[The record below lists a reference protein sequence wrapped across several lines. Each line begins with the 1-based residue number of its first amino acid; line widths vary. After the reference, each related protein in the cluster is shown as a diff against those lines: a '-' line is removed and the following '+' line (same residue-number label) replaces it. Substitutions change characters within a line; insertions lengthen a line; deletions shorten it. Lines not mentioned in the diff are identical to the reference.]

1 MRCVVLVAA
10 GGLAV
15 APLVAQERVV
25 PAAFRD
31 VTTAVAAELSGERA
45 RETVAFVEQFFRLP
59 GNPGFDRSID
69 TVAALLRSAGYVEAS
84 RAAPGERLVYR
95 VESRAMP
102 APAWSPVGASLRIV
116 GESAPLLEWTT
127 NKSMLAINSTSTP
140 AGGVTARVVDVGAGG
155 EAEFTAAGDIAGAV
169 VLGTGNART
178 LAQRAFRKGAIGVLA
193 VQRLPAYNQPD
204 KNVTAI
210 GFTGIA
216 RDTTAQGWVIL
227 MHPQATTAMR
237 AALARGPVQVH
248 ANVQTQF
255 TDAPE
260 LTLVAEVRGSEL
272 PEERFVYSAHVQE
285 PGANDNASGV
295 GAQAEMARTAA
306 VLLRNGTI
314 DPARTLTF
322 LWGDEI
328 RSTQRF
334 LAEDS
339 VRQRGVKWGMSLD
352 MVGEDTE
359 KTGGT
364 FLIEK
369 MPDPSAV
376 WVRGEDQHTEWGGR
390 PMRQDEIWPHWFN
403 DFVRQRC
410 LDRAATTGW
419 VVKANPF
426 EGGSDHTPFLRAKIP
441 GLLLWHFTD
450 QFYHTDR
457 DRIEMVSA
465 TTLGNVGNCALTTG
479 LLLADG
485 GPAVAAAALQEL
497 TRVALRELEVQ
508 GKLSRDALAGGAT
521 LADERTIL
529 AAWRD
534 YYVAAIA
541 LIPEMRSGPAGLEAA
556 IAAAQTQVRERAD
569 AIIGA
574 LTR

>member
-1 MRCVVLVAA
+1 M
-10 GGLAV
+10 
-15 APLVAQERVV
+15 
-25 PAAFRD
+25 
-31 VTTAVAAELSGERA
+31 SG
-45 RETVAFVEQFFRLP
+45 
-59 GNPGFDRSID
+59 
-69 TVAALLRSAGYVEAS
+69 
-84 RAAPGERLVYR
+84 
-95 VESRAMP
+95 
-102 APAWSPVGASLRIV
+102 PAWSPVGASLTIV
-116 GESAPLLEWTT
+116 GEATPLLEWTT

-140 AGGVTARVVDVGAGG
+140 VGGVTTRVVDVGAGG
-155 EAEFTAAGDIAGAV
+155 EAEFAAAGDLAGAV
-169 VLGTGNART
+169 VFGTGNART
-178 LAQRAFRKGAIGVLA
+178 LAQRAFRRGAVGVLA

-216 RDTTAQGWVIL
+216 RDTTAPGWVIL
-227 MHPQATTAMR
+227 MHPQATAAMR
-237 AALARGPVQVH
+237 AALARGPVRVH
-248 ANVQTQF
+248 ADVRTTF

-260 LTLVAEVRGSEL
+260 LTLVAEVRGRTL

-314 DPARTLTF
+314 NPARTLTF

-328 RSTQRF
+328 RSTQRY

-390 PMRQDEIWPHWFN
+390 PMRAEEIWPHWFN

-419 VVKANPF
+419 VVRANPF

-465 TTLGNVGNCALTTG
+465 ATLGNVGNCALTTG

-485 GPAVAAAALQEL
+485 RPAVAVAALDEL
-497 TRVALRELEVQ
+497 TRVALRELDVQ
-508 GKLSRDALAGGAT
+508 GKLSVEALGSGST
-521 LADERTIL
+521 LADQRTIL
-529 AAWRD
+529 EAWRD
-534 YYVAAIA
+534 YYVGAIA
-541 LIPEMRSGPAGLEAA
+541 LIPEMSALPDDLAA
-556 IAAAQTQVRERAD
+556 PIAAAQAAVRERAD
-569 AIIGA
+569 AMIGA
-574 LTR
+574 LAR

>member
-1 MRCVVLVAA
+1 MRGA
-10 GGLAV
+10 GLLAFGALAV
-15 APLVAQERVV
+15 APLAAQQRVV
-25 PAAFRD
+25 PESFRG

-59 GNPGFDRSID
+59 GNPGFDASID
-69 TVAALLRSAGYVEAS
+69 TVAAVLRSAGYVEAS
-84 RAAPGERLVYR
+84 RAGPGDRLVYR
-95 VESRAMP
+95 VESRPMS
-102 APAWSPVGASLRIV
+102 APAWSPVGASLTIV
-116 GESAPLLEWTT
+116 GEATPLLEWTT
-127 NKSMLAINSTSTP
+127 NTSMLAINSTSTP
-140 AGGVTARVVDVGAGG
+140 QGGVTARVVDVGAGG
-155 EAEFTAAGDIAGAV
+155 EAEFTAAGDVAGAV
-169 VLGTGNART
+169 VLGTGNTRT
-178 LAQRAFRKGAIGVLA
+178 LAQRAFRKGALGVLA

-216 RDTTAQGWVIL
+216 RDTTAPGWVIL
-227 MHPQATTAMR
+227 MHPQATAAMR
-237 AALARGPVQVH
+237 AALARGPVRVH
-248 ANVQTQF
+248 ADVRTTF

-260 LTLVAEVRGSEL
+260 LTLVAEVRGRTL

-314 DPARTLTF
+314 NPARTLTF

-328 RSTQRF
+328 RSTQRY

-426 EGGSDHTPFLRAKIP
+426 EGGSDHTPFLRARIP

-465 TTLGNVGNCALTTG
+465 ATLGNVGNCALTTG

-485 GPAVAAAALQEL
+485 RPAVAAAALQEL

-508 GKLSRDALAGGAT
+508 GELSRAAITAGST
-521 LADERTIL
+521 ADSERTIL
-529 AAWRD
+529 TAWRD
-534 YYVAAIA
+534 YYVSAIA
-541 LIPEMRSGPAGLEAA
+541 LIPEMSALPTDLATP
-556 IAAAQTQVRERAD
+556 IAAAQAAVRERAD
-569 AIIGA
+569 TLIGA